1 MEEDSL
7 IERNSEEVEYKSNR
21 KTSAMILGIL
31 EISIVIP
38 NQAITAM
45 VILSLYDDDCE
56 EPIRL

>member
-38 NQAITAM
+38 N
-45 VILSLYDDDCE
+45 
-56 EPIRL
+56 